1 MSTWWHNAAIYQIY
15 PRSFSDSNS
24 DGIGDIQGIIE
35 RIPYLSS
42 LGIDA
47 VWMSPFYPSELA
59 DGGYD
64 VIDYRDIDPRIGT
77 IEEFKV
83 LVEKLHAVNIK
94 VIIDIVPNHSSNMH
108 LWFQEALNSPIG
120 SPARDRYIFRDG
132 KGKNG
137 ELPPNSWPSHFGP
150 TCWTRVPDG
159 QWYLHLFAPEQPD
172 FNWDNSEV
180 REDFERTLRFWS
192 NLDVDGFRIDV
203 AHGLAK
209 DLSEPFID
217 IENFD
222 HKFYPTDGSHPLF
235 DRDEVH
241 EIYESWR
248 EIFNEYN
255 PPKFA
260 VAESAAPVVRRY
272 RYAQP
277 NNLGQAFSFE
287 MIGAKWGAK
296 EFFDIVDKS
305 LKIAEESNST
315 MTWVY
320 SNHDVVRHVSRFGLP
335 QDTNLDKWLL
345 TDGKTPAA
353 DVQLGTSRARAGLL
367 FELALPGSVYLYQGE
382 ELGLPEVT
390 DLPGYVLQDPIWLR
404 TGNKQKGR
412 DGCRVPLPWDSKAKN
427 FGFGLGTP
435 HLPMPSWF
443 VDYAADVEE
452 ADKNSTLNLY
462 RAALNMRATLL
473 IAAEGKEFEWI
484 KSTDSSLIHFAR
496 GKWECVTNFSDKP
509 ISFDTSHVALSS
521 QPFSDG
527 QLPGNTAFWLV
538 K

>member
-1 MSTWWHNAAIYQIY
+1 
-15 PRSFSDSNS
+15 
-24 DGIGDIQGIIE
+24 
-35 RIPYLSS
+35 
-42 LGIDA
+42 
-47 VWMSPFYPSELA
+47 
-59 DGGYD
+59 
-64 VIDYRDIDPRIGT
+64 
-77 IEEFKV
+77 
-83 LVEKLHAVNIK
+83 
-94 VIIDIVPNHSSNMH
+94 
-108 LWFQEALNSPIG
+108 
-120 SPARDRYIFRDG
+120 
-132 KGKNG
+132 
-137 ELPPNSWPSHFGP
+137 
-150 TCWTRVPDG
+150 
-159 QWYLHLFAPEQPD
+159 
-172 FNWDNSEV
+172 
-180 REDFERTLRFWS
+180 
-192 NLDVDGFRIDV
+192 
-203 AHGLAK
+203 
-209 DLSEPFID
+209 
-217 IENFD
+217 
-222 HKFYPTDGSHPLF
+222 
-235 DRDEVH
+235 
-241 EIYESWR
+241 
-248 EIFNEYN
+248 
-255 PPKFA
+255 
-260 VAESAAPVVRRY
+260 
-272 RYAQP
+272 
-277 NNLGQAFSFE
+277 
-287 MIGAKWGAK
+287 
-296 EFFDIVDKS
+296 
-305 LKIAEESNST
+305 

-390 DLPGYVLQDPIWLR
+390 DLPGNVLQDPIWLR